1 MSKEY
6 VKWYG
11 KCVESLFLGNKG
23 SWVCRKVVELSA
35 GIEKEPKEEIIKDT
49 KFRFRALL
57 DYTLD
62 VFTGDR
68 MENKSYQLP
77 FAMYYVAR
85 CMFPESVAAIA
96 SEAIMSVA
104 NWDYR
109 VRSNILRF
117 ILFDDNPEEAFIQ
130 KMTIFFMALE
140 ETKALENTHVS
151 DCRGMSFAEFYPELV
166 GEVELLDYEYV
177 KNILERIRSSNK
189 RYYLAYN
196 HALWK
201 ANEYRVP
208 EHLHDLYGKCEKS
221 KSKFSHEGLEEI
233 LVDFIKMDMYEY
245 IGKGYVGSYSPFW
258 IFGSRKYKQNI
269 DFIFSRKHTIEFDS
283 AWIHYLSIKERE
295 AELESED
302 TAKNTRQVQGENII
316 AISNRRKGLKIEE
329 LATRT

>member
-11 KCVESLFLGNKG
+11 KCVESLFLGHKDG
-23 SWVCRKVVELSA
+23 WACRKVVELSS
-35 GIEKEPKEEIIKDT
+35 GIEKKPKEEIIMDT

-77 FAMYYVAR
+77 FAMYYVAKS
-85 CMFPESVAAIA
+85 MFSESVAVIA

-109 VRSNILRF
+109 VRSNILRL
-117 ILFDDNPEEAFIQ
+117 ILFDDNPEDGFIE

-140 ETKALENTHVS
+140 ETKALEDVHMS

-166 GEVELLDYEYV
+166 GEIEYLDYEVV
-177 KNILERIRSSNK
+177 KNTLERIRNSDK
-189 RYYLAYN
+189 RYYFAYN

-201 ANEYRVP
+201 ANEYRIP
-208 EHLHDLYGKCEKS
+208 ENLRDLYVKCEKD
-221 KSKFSHEGLEEI
+221 KSKFSHERLEEA

-245 IGKGYVGSYSPFW
+245 INKGYAGSYSPFW
-258 IFGSRKYKQNI
+258 IFGSMKYKQNI

-283 AWIHYLSIKERE
+283 AWIHYLSIKKKGT
-295 AELESED
+295 ED
-302 TAKNTRQVQGENII
+302 GI
-316 AISNRRKGLKIEE
+316 
-329 LATRT
+329 

>member
-6 VKWYG
+6 VKWYE
-11 KCVESLFLGNKG
+11 KCIESLFLGHKD
-23 SWVCRKVVELSA
+23 SWVCRKVEELSS
-35 GIEKEPKEEIIKDT
+35 GTIKESKEEIIKDT

-85 CMFPESVAAIA
+85 CMFQESVAAIV

-117 ILFDDNPEEAFIQ
+117 ILFDDNPKEAFIQ
-130 KMTIFFMALE
+130 KMTVFFMALE

-151 DCRGMSFAEFYPELV
+151 DCSGMSFAEFYPELI
-166 GEVELLDYEYV
+166 GEIEHLDYEHI
-177 KNILERIRSSNK
+177 KGTLECIRSSNK

-208 EHLHDLYGKCEKS
+208 EQHRELYTKCEKS
-221 KSKFSHEGLEEI
+221 KSKFSHERLDET
-233 LVDFIKMDMYEY
+233 LVNFIKMDMYEY
-245 IGKGYVGSYSPFW
+245 INKGYVGSYSPFW
-258 IFGSRKYKQNI
+258 IFGSMKYKQNI
-269 DFIFSRKHTIEFDS
+269 DFIFSRKHTVEFDS
-283 AWIHYLSIKERE
+283 TWLHYQSIKERE
-295 AELESED
+295 AKKE
-302 TAKNTRQVQGENII
+302 GENITANVGMVQKEHI
-316 AISNRRKGLKIEE
+316 VEISSWRKRFEIENF
-329 LATRT
+329 ATRT

>member
-1 MSKEY
+1 MSREY

-11 KCVESLFLGNKG
+11 KCVESLFLGHKD
-23 SWVCRKVVELSA
+23 SWVCRKVVEFSS
-35 GIEKEPKEEIIKDT
+35 GIEKKPKEEIIKDT

-85 CMFPESVAAIA
+85 CMFRESVATVA

-109 VRSNILRF
+109 VRSNILRL
-117 ILFDDNPEEAFIQ
+117 ILFDDNPEDGFIE

-140 ETKALENTHVS
+140 ETKALEDSHMS
-151 DCRGMSFAEFYPELV
+151 DCRGMSLAEFYPELV
-166 GEVELLDYEYV
+166 GEIEHLDYEAV
-177 KNILERIRSSNK
+177 KNTLDRIRSSNK
-189 RYYLAYN
+189 RYYFAY
-196 HALWK
+196 HHVLWK

-208 EHLHDLYGKCEKS
+208 EHLRDLYAKCEKD
-221 KSKFSHEGLEEI
+221 KSKYSNEGLEEA

-245 IGKGYVGSYSPFW
+245 INKGYVGSYNPFW
-258 IFGSRKYKQNI
+258 IFGSMQYKQNI
-269 DFIFSRKHTIEFDS
+269 DFIFSRKHTVEFDS
-283 AWIHYLSIKERE
+283 VWIHYLSIKAKETERE
-295 AELESED
+295 TEDFATIICQEYEDKIIELP
-302 TAKNTRQVQGENII
+302 NW
-316 AISNRRKGLKIEE
+316 RKEFKIEE
-329 LATRT
+329 FTTRA

>member
-1 MSKEY
+1 MNKEY

-11 KCVESLFLGNKG
+11 KCVESLFFGHKD

-35 GIEKEPKEEIIKDT
+35 GIEKKPKEEIIKDT

-68 MENKSYQLP
+68 MENKSYQLS

-117 ILFDDNPEEAFIQ
+117 ILFDDNAEEAFIQ

-151 DCRGMSFAEFYPELV
+151 DCSGISFAEFYPELI
-166 GEVELLDYEYV
+166 GEIEHLDYE
-177 KNILERIRSSNK
+177 
-189 RYYLAYN
+189 
-196 HALWK
+196 H
-201 ANEYRVP
+201 
-208 EHLHDLYGKCEKS
+208 
-221 KSKFSHEGLEEI
+221 
-233 LVDFIKMDMYEY
+233 
-245 IGKGYVGSYSPFW
+245 
-258 IFGSRKYKQNI
+258 GSRIKLQTPEVLEPVYGI
-269 DFIFSRKHTIEFDS
+269 LDS
-283 AWIHYLSIKERE
+283 SVDCYGYWYHFLCVEDKECDYNTVKKLME
-295 AELESED
+295 ED
-302 TAKNTRQVQGENII
+302 KIWEMHNNRQVDII
-316 AISNRRKGLKIEE
+316 DLSYPQLDMHERFLTYDWIERADE
-329 LATRT
+329 VAGHEEARGATDAF